1 MRAIFIILLSLCFSC
16 STKSTDHA
24 EDKYVLMND
33 LWQNRATAE
42 DVKKTFGHHFKDV
55 ESGII
60 YTFPNSKFPERG
72 FFFDS
77 SNKLRG
83 QFAFMD
89 QASLERLKKTIKCEW
104 KEIEEKRSIAHYTRI
119 FKKGSCSNPSI
130 SYETYP
136 DLNAYEVRW
145 KR

>member
-1 MRAIFIILLSLCFSC
+1 MRTIFIILLLFCFSC
-16 STKSTDHA
+16 TTGSTYHT

-33 LWQNRATAE
+33 LWQNKATDK
-42 DVKKTFGHHFKDV
+42 DVKRTFGHNFKDV

-60 YTFPNSKFPERG
+60 YTFPNSKFPELG

-77 SNKLRG
+77 SSKLRG

-89 QASLERLKKTIKCEW
+89 QASLERFKKAIKCDW
-104 KEIEEKRSIAHYTRI
+104 KETEEKKSIAHYTRTI
-119 FKKGSCSNPSI
+119 KKGSCLNPSI

-136 DLNAYEVRW
+136 DLNAFEVRW
-145 KR
+145 KK